1 MGAVYQAWDQELS
14 VVVALKVIR
23 PEVAADPERARMLER
38 RFKQELLLAR
48 QVTHKNVVR
57 IHDLGQINGVKYI
70 TMPFID
76 GEDLG
81 SILKREKKLPVPRG
95 LKLARTM
102 ASGLAA
108 AHAAGVVHRDL
119 KPANVM
125 VAADGEALIM
135 DFGIARSTG
144 PSAPAAPTVI
154 AESAPTITTAGQT
167 VAGAVVGTVEYMA
180 PEQAKAEAVDQR
192 ADIYAFGLIVYD
204 MLLGRHR
211 ARRTPNSVA
220 ELTTRMVT
228 PPPPVRSIDQAIPEP
243 LDRIVTRCIQ
253 PDPGAR
259 YQTTADLVTDLGR
272 LDDEGHPLPI
282 VRRLTP
288 RMVVGA
294 LGVLVVLLG
303 LTWWLAQG
311 PAPAVQR
318 PPVSILIADF
328 DNKTGD
334 AVFDGALEQALS
346 LGLEGASFVAA
357 YPRGTAADV
366 ARRIGLTGGLSE
378 ETAQLVSRREDI
390 NFIVAGAIAPDG
402 RGYRLTAR
410 VVDATAEPGKSRPVA
425 TATAAADSKTDVLAA
440 VGALASTLRTELGAT
455 TEEEARLAGAET
467 FTTGSLEAL
476 QAYTRAQS
484 LADANK
490 NEEALA
496 TYKEAVRLDPNFGR
510 AYAGMGVVYTI
521 FKDERNAKDAYE
533 KAVKL
538 VDRMTEREK
547 YRTLGTYYM
556 SVARNYEKAIEN
568 YETLVKLFPADDG
581 GHANLGL
588 AYLYTGNVQ
597 RAIEEVR
604 KVLEIYP
611 SQWAQRYNYAMYLMY
626 AGEFDY
632 AITEGRRV
640 IKEAP
645 CFQLAFLPVALSTLA
660 RGEVDAALGVYGEL
674 GRCGESGAA
683 LARFGRADLEMFR
696 GRPREALKL
705 LQEAIPL
712 DEKAGN
718 AGLLSQDHVVL
729 AEAYLALGDRGRA
742 AAAAREAAQS
752 SAHESVLVPAAL
764 SLLDAG
770 DEKGAEEIARTLE
783 NMLQTHTTA
792 YARLISAEIAFRR
805 GRYAEA
811 VEGFR
816 DSIKRRDTWFGRFL
830 LGRAYVE
837 TKHYPEAMAELDLCL
852 KRRGEVTDVF
862 FYDTP
867 SLRYWSP
874 TYYWLARAQQAL
886 GVADAQT
893 NYQRFLALRTGENP
907 RDPLAV
913 DARQRMTTAPK

>member
-1 MGAVYQAWDQELS
+1 
-14 VVVALKVIR
+14 
-23 PEVAADPERARMLER
+23 
-38 RFKQELLLAR
+38 
-48 QVTHKNVVR
+48 
-57 IHDLGQINGVKYI
+57 
-70 TMPFID
+70 
-76 GEDLG
+76 
-81 SILKREKKLPVPRG
+81 
-95 LKLARTM
+95 
-102 ASGLAA
+102 
-108 AHAAGVVHRDL
+108 
-119 KPANVM
+119 M
-125 VAADGEALIM
+125 VDADGEALIM
-135 DFGIARSTG
+135 DFGIARSTSG
-144 PSAPAAPTVI
+144 PAPAAPTVLGD
-154 AESAPTITTAGQT
+154 SLPTATLGQT
-167 VAGAVVGTVEYMA
+167 VAGAIIGTVEYMA

-192 ADIYAFGLIVYD
+192 ADIYAFGLILYD
-204 MLLGRHR
+204 ALVGRLR
-211 ARRTPNSVA
+211 ASRTPNTVA
-220 ELTTRMVT
+220 ELTTRMVA
-228 PPPPVRSIDQAIPEP
+228 PPPPVRSIDPTIPEAV
-243 LDRIVTRCIQ
+243 DRIVTRCIQ
-253 PDPGAR
+253 PDPAAR
-259 YQTTADLVTDLGR
+259 YQTTADLVADLAR
-272 LDDEGHPLPI
+272 LDDQGHPLPI
-282 VRRLTP
+282 VRRLTR

-294 LGVLVVLLG
+294 LGVFLALLG
-303 LTWWLAQG
+303 LTFWLARTRG
-311 PAPAVQR
+311 PAPVVER

-328 DNKTGD
+328 DNKTGEN
-334 AVFDGALEQALS
+334 VFDGALEQALS
-346 LGLEGASFVAA
+346 LGLEGASFVVA
-357 YPRGTAADV
+357 YPRGTAMEV
-366 ARRIGLTGGLSE
+366 AGRMGLKGGLPE
-378 ETAQLVSRREDI
+378 ETARLVSRREDI
-390 NFIVAGAIAPDG
+390 NFIVAGTIARDG
-402 RGYRLTAR
+402 NAYRLTAR
-410 VVDATAEPGKSRPVA
+410 AVDAQAEPGKSEPIA
-425 TATAAADSKTDVLAA
+425 TATASAGSKTDVLAA
-440 VGALASTLRTELGAT
+440 VGSLASTLRTELGAT

-510 AYAGMGVVYTI
+510 AYAGMGVIYTI

-568 YETLVKLFPADDG
+568 YEMLVKLFPADDG

-604 KVLEIYP
+604 KVLQIYP

-626 AGEFDY
+626 AGDFDN
-632 AITEGRRV
+632 AIAEGRRV

-674 GRCGESGAA
+674 ERCGDSGAA

-729 AEAYLALGDRGRA
+729 AEAYLALGDRARA
-742 AAAAREAAQS
+742 AAAARKAAQS
-752 SAHESVLVPAAL
+752 SGHESVLVPAAL
-764 SLLDAG
+764 SLLEAG
-770 DEKGAEEIARTLE
+770 DEKGAEEIARSLE

-837 TKHYPEAMAELDLCL
+837 TKHDPEATAELDLCV

-886 GVADAQT
+886 GIADAQA
-893 NYQRFLALRTGENP
+893 NYERFLKLRTGDNP
-907 RDPLAV
+907 ADALAA
-913 DARQRMTTAPK
+913 DARQRIATPSK